1 MYQADRRPWLR
12 VRIDPPSP
20 SPSPSPSPA
29 SSFRASLRLDR
40 WGAWAWG
47 GGVTSSLVLLL
58 LLLSGEGSGGSGDS
72 ARGASSS
79 VFTARGRPRRLGVD
93 AVPESDNTDVS
104 CADDV
109 PPSSPVDWSRSS
121 SGVELLRLLLLLIS
135 SSSCLLF
142 LPLFLPG
149 GRPRGLEGLPGVAAS
164 GGLTGASAR
173 DFRPLLPTPTVTWLL
188 WPFKWTVLGD
198 EGLTGEPEFTRR
210 KYVSVAGRTDQMY
223 IFFWTISLRLT
234 SWWQRLLPG
243 VCRTG
248 VLSFLRVLPPPL
260 LSVAGE
266 GVTFS
271 GAGGVEADT
280 ELWALSERVDSV
292 DRKHR
297 KGTNK
302 NKWKSIKHVGFC
314 LYCKNEASS

>member
-198 EGLTGEPEFTRR
+198 EGLTGEPEKRRRR

-223 IFFWTISLRLT
+223 IYFLNYKPTPHFVVTASLTRCVSNRSSEFPAGASSAATFRGWGGRHLFR
-234 SWWQRLLPG
+234 SWWCWSRHRVVSPQWASRL
-243 VCRTG
+243 CRQET
-248 VLSFLRVLPPPL
+248 
-260 LSVAGE
+260 
-266 GVTFS
+266 
-271 GAGGVEADT
+271 
-280 ELWALSERVDSV
+280 
-292 DRKHR
+292 
-297 KGTNK
+297 
-302 NKWKSIKHVGFC
+302 
-314 LYCKNEASS
+314 